1 MRILQSNQEEFEL
14 SRIDHEYARE
24 LEGISR
30 ILEQAPEIKRI
41 YARIAKE
48 LSLAGPTRR
57 GRDGLTVEQVVKIAL
72 IRSRF
77 GYTYRELEFVLQ
89 DSATIRK
96 FAGLEYQKPI
106 KKSAL
111 NENIRRISEESWREL
126 NECVKK
132 YAKEQGIEDGQRV
145 RGDTTTAETNIHY
158 PTDASLLWDCIR
170 VLVRI
175 LTFALQ
181 NTGLAFQFSNHRR
194 RAKKQLYKINNTR
207 RKKGKQKIRH
217 ECYLVL
223 IRLARFT
230 LNYAKSALEAIAHYQ
245 TRDWD
250 ESLAIAYIK
259 GQLEHYIPL
268 TEQVIDQAYRR
279 VVKNE
284 NVPAREKIVSIFEPH
299 TDIIE
304 KGSRDTVFGHKVVL
318 TSGKSSMILG
328 LKVLEGNPADS
339 TLVENSIDE
348 HIDSYGRPPLQIV
361 FDGGFSSKKNA
372 AIAKRPGKEI
382 QDILF
387 SKHTGLD
394 LDDMVSS
401 LNAVKPLMRFRAGI
415 EAIISNMKR
424 GFGMKRILEKGFQA
438 FKAVLQSAVVAYNL
452 TLLARRQLQR
462 AST

>member
-1 MRILQSNQEEFEL
+1 MRMPQSNQHEFEL
-14 SRIDHEYARE
+14 SRVDHEYARE
-24 LEGISR
+24 LEEISR
-30 ILEQAPEIKRI
+30 ILERIPNIKQI
-41 YARIAKE
+41 YTQVAKE
-48 LSLAGPTRR
+48 LSLGGATKR
-57 GRDGLTVEQVVKIAL
+57 GRDGLTAEQVVKIAL
-72 IRSRF
+72 IKIYF

-96 FAGLEYQKPI
+96 FVGLEYQRPI

-111 NENIRRISEESWREL
+111 CENIRRITEETWQEL
-126 NECVKK
+126 NEGVKR
-132 YAKEQGIEDGQRV
+132 YAEEQKIEDGQRV

-170 VLVRI
+170 VLIRI

-181 NTGLAFQFSNHRR
+181 NTGLTFRFSNHSR

-217 ECYLVL
+217 ESYLVL
-223 IRLARFT
+223 IRLARSV
-230 LNYAKSALEAIAHYQ
+230 LSYAKNALETIAHYTPQ
-245 TRDWD
+245 NWD
-250 ESLAIAYIK
+250 EDLVITAIK
-259 GQLEHYIPL
+259 DELEHYIPL

-279 VVKNE
+279 VVKKE
-284 NVPAREKIVSIFEPH
+284 SVPAKEKIVSIFEPH

-304 KGSRDTVFGHKVVL
+304 KGGRDTVFGHKVML
-318 TSGKSSMILG
+318 TSGKSSLILG

-339 TLVENSIDE
+339 TLVQDSIDQ
-348 HIDSYGRPPLQIV
+348 HIGSYGQPPLQIV
-361 FDGGFSSKKNA
+361 FDGGFSSKMNA

-401 LNAVKPLMRFRAGI
+401 LNVVKPLMRFRAGI
-415 EAIISNMKR
+415 EAVISNMKR
-424 GFGMKRILEKGFQA
+424 GFGMKRILEKGFKA

-452 TLLARRQLQR
+452 TLLARRQLQL
-462 AST
+462 APS